1 MSGLAG
7 RQMRR
12 RRPPD
17 AYMAAWVTRQR
28 AASGF
33 LHGQVWILANKTH
46 GDTPEWVGNLE
57 VYSPF
62 YKLLPTLPSAGSVKK
77 EHRISSANA

>member
-1 MSGLAG
+1 
-7 RQMRR
+7 
-12 RRPPD
+12 
-17 AYMAAWVTRQR
+17 MAAWVTRQR

-57 VYSPF
+57 RVPAHLVYLYDRRSPGENCNCI
-62 YKLLPTLPSAGSVKK
+62 YDGRPLRSWWPWPRSREL
-77 EHRISSANA
+77 